1 MSDSAPKSF
10 ANDAAPVSVS
20 VPAAVATTAPAQ
32 RAAGYTNAN
41 AHTAP
46 KLAILSESPA
56 DEAAVAVLV
65 EAVLGRPFI
74 RVQPNL
80 RARGWPSVA
89 QVLPSII
96 RHLHFNT
103 DADGLVV
110 VVDSDDSVVHT
121 AAHDAPDY
129 YHPLCRI
136 CQLRAIF
143 RQTSKKLP
151 PARGRS
157 RVLRGVGVAV
167 PAIEAWY
174 LCGRDDSVNE
184 ARWLDG
190 QATSHPPYTR
200 RELKFR
206 TYGTERPNL
215 QLETEIAVAEAR
227 RHARDL
233 RRLENDFPSFASLAS
248 DVKSWPLT

>member
-1 MSDSAPKSF
+1 MSRPILVAP
-10 ANDAAPVSVS
+10 
-20 VPAAVATTAPAQ
+20 
-32 RAAGYTNAN
+32 RM
-41 AHTAP
+41 

-65 EAVLGRPFI
+65 EAVLRRPFT
-74 RVQPNL
+74 RVQPAL

-121 AAHDAPDY
+121 AAHDAPEY

-143 RQTSKKLP
+143 RQTAKKLP
-151 PARGRS
+151 PARGRD
-157 RVLRGVGVAV
+157 RVLRGIGVAV
-167 PAIEAWY
+167 PAVEAWY
-174 LCGRDDSVNE
+174 LCGLEDAVSEQNWIEGQE
-184 ARWLDG
+184 AGRM
-190 QATSHPPYTR
+190 PYTR
-200 RELKFR
+200 RELKQR
-206 TYGTERPNL
+206 VYGTERPTL
-215 QLETEIAVAEAR
+215 QHETEIALREAR

-233 RRLENDFPSFASLAS
+233 RRLENDFPGFAALAA
-248 DVKSWPLT
+248 DLKAWPEIS